1 MMVDKSLKDFFNFL
15 EVFYDLHFLQKQKLN
30 IVMALQLSGKI
41 PALGAGGPGSIPGE
55 ALFIIYN
62 KVKVIEDEQKFKKK
76 SNYKMQK
83 ASHEI

>member
-62 KVKVIEDEQKFKKK
+62 KVKGIEDEQKFKKK
-76 SNYKMQK
+76 SDYKMQK

>member
-1 MMVDKSLKDFFNFL
+1 
-15 EVFYDLHFLQKQKLN
+15 
-30 IVMALQLSGKI
+30 MALQLSGKI

>member
-1 MMVDKSLKDFFNFL
+1 MTKVQHEERAHIEN
-15 EVFYDLHFLQKQKLN
+15 
-30 IVMALQLSGKI
+30 VMALQLSGKI

-62 KVKVIEDEQKFKKK
+62 KVKGIEDEQKFKKK